1 MINILLL
8 YNNLINGDLFM
19 FTTDF
24 INFDIDNINYI
35 LDDKKIYLTFNNIH
49 KKYDNETDIMKYIG
63 YMIINDINNIENE
76 IDNFFNGNNKLVYL
90 DEIYVPINYF
100 KLIEYS
106 KKESL
111 IYKLKL
117 LKYFKLY
124 NKLSYEL
131 MNNIYIVLLKKYY
144 KINIKRN
151 LLKTI
156 LLDNNI

>member
-19 FTTDF
+19 YTTDF
-24 INFDIDNINYI
+24 INLNMNNIYYI
-35 LDDKKIYLTFNNIH
+35 INDKKIYVTFNNLN

-63 YMIINDINNIENE
+63 YIIINDVNNIEEELNK
-76 IDNFFNGNNKLVYL
+76 FFNGVNKLVYL
-90 DEIYVPINYF
+90 DEIYVPIDYF

-124 NKLSYEL
+124 NKLSDEL
-131 MNNIYIVLLKKYY
+131 MNSVYIILLKKYY

-156 LLDNNI
+156 LL

>member
-19 FTTDF
+19 YTTDF
-24 INFDIDNINYI
+24 INLNMNNIYYI
-35 LDDKKIYLTFNNIH
+35 INDKKIYVTFNNLN

-63 YMIINDINNIENE
+63 YIIINDDNNIEEELNK
-76 IDNFFNGNNKLVYL
+76 FFNSVNKLVYL
-90 DEIYVPINYF
+90 DEIYVPIDYF

-124 NKLSYEL
+124 NKLSDEL
-131 MNNIYIVLLKKYY
+131 MNSVYIILLKKYY

-156 LLDNNI
+156 LL